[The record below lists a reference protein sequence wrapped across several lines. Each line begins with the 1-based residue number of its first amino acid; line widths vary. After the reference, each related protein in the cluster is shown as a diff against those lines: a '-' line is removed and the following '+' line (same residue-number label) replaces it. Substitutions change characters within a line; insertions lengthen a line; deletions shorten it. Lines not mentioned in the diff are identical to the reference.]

1 MAFDPRTALGG
12 GPPAASGTYIVYG
25 NNTNFLYDYAGFK
38 WFIAAADEPNPSA
51 TMVDIGSG
59 PYWTGNGGAA
69 LMTVDRFGKI
79 WVWNS
84 PNWWYWD
91 YSGGAWAG
99 ATPVGPETQ
108 TGVQIAGGSQQLI
121 VDASGNWFTGSH
133 PNATNVG
140 YWDIYEN
147 GAVPT
152 GGGGLIPAG
161 VLEYADSPLGGRTV
175 WAFNSPNWY
184 YYQYGSGW
192 VTTGATPP
200 NLHFPTTSLTV
211 GSPAIGG
218 TAMLG
223 IPLDGVIPTL
233 FGQRLSYGDTL
244 HSLNVGGANPN
255 IIQLDATGKIYRCIQ
270 LSSATSQLL
279 GLTLSA
285 GGFIEYA
292 PTTGVSSNVWAFQGG
307 VWYYLRG
314 VDSTF
319 YAWNAGPN
327 PQATN
332 GPVLTFPTAT
342 GITVSIPGQVNFP
355 NGPNAFCAAPLGNL
369 VFSVNGMSL
378 YKGDTQHCLMH
389 VTAPGV
395 QLWIDAS
402 GTVFYYGQPT
412 SGIPALGTGD
422 FVEISPVAGLG
433 SNFWAHVGTTWYYLY
448 GAAFA
453 WYVWNTGPFPQA
465 TNGPVLTF
473 PTATGIIVG
482 SPGIVNPGGPKALLA
497 QPIGN
502 VIGQTPYGQW
512 LLYGDTAHSI
522 LGGGSNGLQFDASGK
537 VWFGGLPTFGPSF
550 SAGDLIECAV
560 TGNSIGSLIWARIS
574 GVWYYFRGSDQTF
587 YAWNAGPNPQAT
599 SAPVL
604 TFPAATGI
612 TATASPAFTAPTLK
626 VISNLAVPP
635 LAVGSPAFTVP
646 VLAIVITNIAA
657 PPSLAVS
664 SPAFTMP
671 TGGYNFA
678 QFAFAVG
685 SPAIAVPGFIQNY
698 KFAAAAPLT
707 VGSPAFGSSVWGV
720 VFAAPPALAV
730 ASPAIGSPALVR
742 VVAVAAS
749 SLAIGSPALTAPIGG
764 NNFSAVELDGIS
776 PVFDTPDFN
785 QSATLVAA
793 FSFSSVLVI
802 GKPVAYRWAPLTLA
816 PASPAF
822 SAPFI
827 TQTQNLSIPNWTIAG
842 PDINGTA
849 PNMSG
854 ATAIGAVGLT
864 PNAIAFPA
872 VGLSQRHGLVA
883 VVPSVAIPALDV
895 PVVGVVVGGAA
906 NPLVTGPP
914 SIDVPS
920 LVRVVA
926 LPSAL
931 NLWDSSPSIGVPS
944 VSMTAAGAPI
954 SLAVQPLEFGAPAV
968 TPFDNLAAGSFAPD
982 APDLEA
988 PDLGVIV
995 RASATGIVLGSPA
1008 IGKPLVGSIAAGA
1021 PVPLTVAA
1029 PTVGTPSLGLLAV
1042 PLDASPG
1049 LSVAPPLLGTP
1060 AAAGKALLG
1069 APFLSLGR
1077 PAIGSPRA
1085 GATASGAAADLAS
1098 GSPVIGAPQIIEVV
1112 ALDAAD
1118 LIIDPPAFERLWLDP
1133 TLHERNR
1140 FGALGY
1146 ATARLEIGLASI
1158 GQIYPLVARGVTV
1171 KSPDQYWAELPA
1183 PLSLSLGS
1191 PILGT
1196 PQVLQ
1201 LTIRPAPVKITGQ
1214 VSRPGIIGIDD
1225 PVSEMKSSSDA
1236 TAEVSG
1242 RPTGKTK
1249 VSGQRASAKIIGVGE
1264 FTKIKF

>member
-69 LMTVDRFGKI
+69 MMTVDRFGKI

-91 YSGGAWAG
+91 YSGGAWKNDQAG
-99 ATPVGPETQ
+99 GTTIGPETQ
-108 TGVQIAGGSQQLI
+108 TGVQIAGGAQQAI

-140 YWDIYEN
+140 YWDIYED

-218 TAMLG
+218 TALLG
-223 IPLDGVIPTL
+223 IPLDGVVPTL

-244 HSLNVGGANPN
+244 HSLNVGGTNPN

-292 PTTGVSSNVWAFQGG
+292 PTIGVSSNVWAFQGG

-319 YAWNAGPN
+319 YAWNAGPS

-453 WYVWNTGPFPQA
+453 WYVWNTGPFPQS
-465 TNGPVLTF
+465 TNG
-473 PTATGIIVG
+473 
-482 SPGIVNPGGPKALLA
+482 
-497 QPIGN
+497 
-502 VIGQTPYGQW
+502 
-512 LLYGDTAHSI
+512 
-522 LGGGSNGLQFDASGK
+522 
-537 VWFGGLPTFGPSF
+537 
-550 SAGDLIECAV
+550 
-560 TGNSIGSLIWARIS
+560 
-574 GVWYYFRGSDQTF
+574 
-587 YAWNAGPNPQAT
+587 
-599 SAPVL
+599 PVL

-626 VISNLAVPP
+626 VIPNLAAPP
-635 LAVGSPAFTVP
+635 LAVGSPAFTAP

-664 SPAFTMP
+664 SPAFTAPAMVRVVAIPPVNLVTSPLAFTMP
-671 TGGYNFA
+671 AGGYNFA
-678 QFAFAVG
+678 QFAFAVS
-685 SPAIAVPGFIQNY
+685 SPAINVPGFIQNY

-707 VGSPAFGSSVWGV
+707 VGSPAFSSFSWGV

-883 VVPSVAIPALDV
+883 VVPSVASPALDV